1 MASRDAGWVM
11 GGAEPEGGGQ
21 APGELAALAHACRQ
35 CERCSLAAGRHQV
48 VVARGNPRARLLLI
62 GEAPG
67 AEEDRQG
74 LPFVGRSGQ
83 LLDRLLAEAGIDSQ
97 REAYI
102 VNGVKCRP
110 PDNRRPRPAE
120 LAACRPWLERQI
132 ALVDPP
138 LLLLVGATALEAVLG
153 IKGGITRLRGT
164 WIPGEG
170 PLLQGRLLLPLLH
183 PSYLLRNASEA
194 PDSPRWHTRADLAA
208 VRHRLD
214 AAAAGQEG
222 GGGGQGLARPRQA
235 G

>member
-1 MASRDAGWVM
+1 MGLREADAGL
-11 GGAEPEGGGQ
+11 AELEQ
-21 APGELAALAHACRQ
+21 ACRQ
-35 CERCSLAAGRHQV
+35 CRRCPLATGRQQV
-48 VVARGNPRARLLLI
+48 VVARGNPAARLLVI

-83 LLDRLLAEAGIDSQ
+83 LLDRLLADAGIDAA

-110 PDNRRPRPAE
+110 PENRRPRSAE

-153 IKGGITRLRGT
+153 IKGGITRLRGQ
-164 WIPGEG
+164 WLAGEG
-170 PLLQGRLLLPLLH
+170 PLLQGRRLRPLLH
-183 PSYLLRNASEA
+183 PSYLLRNPSEA
-194 PDSPRWHTRADLAA
+194 ADSPRWHTRADLAA
-208 VRHRLD
+208 VRTDLN
-214 AAAAGQEG
+214 AAAAQQGGSGEG
-222 GGGGQGLARPRQA
+222 PGLARVMGP